1 MAYLPEVTL
10 MYNSVLHYGGHNLSR
25 ENLLKCLDL
34 AAIIAKE
41 GSDLAECFIAAGRMS
56 ELVDSMA
63 VVSKS
68 VLSAQEQASKPSKG
82 KKLEGR
88 TLSIWNPRT
97 EST

>member
-1 MAYLPEVTL
+1 

-34 AAIIAKE
+34 AAIIAEE

-97 EST
+97 ESL